1 MNWQAF
7 LAMDG
12 YGPYVW
18 SSFGLCFALMA
29 IEVFRLR
36 RRIRSRER
44 KRADTPGRIGRD
56 GEFKADEVP
65 ARDGEHDARPGAAR
79 APEVAQQG
87 NAEAARGD
95 ARLAATKGKQ

>member
-7 LAMDG
+7 LTMGG

-18 SSFGLCFALMA
+18 SSFGLCVALMA

-44 KRADTPGRIGRD
+44 KRADTPGRIGYD
-56 GEFKADEVP
+56 GVFKADEVL
-65 ARDGEHDARPGAAR
+65 ARDGEHETR
-79 APEVAQQG
+79 
-87 NAEAARGD
+87 EAARGN
-95 ARLAATKGKQ
+95 ARLAANKEHSDR